1 MDGRLV
7 PVEWDD
13 EHQNTFNAKI
23 KVVALDRKNVLG
35 DIIQRLATINTN
47 ITELNAQASADTV
60 IINMSFS
67 VRNIEQLLSIVNTIK
82 RVKDVFSVERIL
94 Q

>member
-1 MDGRLV
+1 M

-13 EHQNTFNAKI
+13 EHQNTFNSKI

-35 DIIQRLATINTN
+35 DIIQRLAVINTN
-47 ITELNAQASADTV
+47 ITELNAQASADSV

>member
-1 MDGRLV
+1 MMSIKIRSMLKLRLSY
-7 PVEWDD
+7 
-13 EHQNTFNAKI
+13 
-23 KVVALDRKNVLG
+23 LDRKNVLG

>member
-1 MDGRLV
+1 M

-35 DIIQRLATINTN
+35 DIIQRLAVINTN
-47 ITELNAQASADTV
+47 ITELNAQASADSV